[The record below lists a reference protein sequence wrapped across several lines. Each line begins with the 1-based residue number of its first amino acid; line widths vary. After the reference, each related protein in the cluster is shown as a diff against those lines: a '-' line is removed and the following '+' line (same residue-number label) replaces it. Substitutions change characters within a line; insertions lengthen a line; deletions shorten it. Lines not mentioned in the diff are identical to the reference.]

1 MENGSHHDVEF
12 ELFEHLRNNGRISNR
27 ELAELLDISP
37 KQAGVRLRRLLSR
50 DDVRIAATVDA
61 FSAGFDFLLAVGV
74 TVNMAAADV
83 ARQLAA
89 IPNVISVVRMSGQ
102 YDIECLV
109 AAENH
114 ANLSEIVEKHLSRV
128 SGVRSLHPSLV
139 LEVVKY
145 QTGAAARFN
154 MEWQLADLPAHGGFD
169 DIDRGIVEQLW
180 INGRETNEN
189 IATALGLS
197 ESTVRSRVAQM
208 RRNRQIHITAIRD
221 AVVGKA
227 AVFAFVG
234 VELNEGH
241 RADVVDALVA
251 MPDVTFVAN
260 VLGRYDILAQIL
272 VDDATVLSGV
282 LGAIDALAG
291 VRNLSCS
298 QALNLV
304 KYDYRWTVLTSR
316 PQESH
321 PSDGAGR

>member
-12 ELFEHLRNNGRISNR
+12 DLFEQLRNNGRISNR
-27 ELAELLDISP
+27 ELADLLDISP
-37 KQAGVRLRRLLSR
+37 KQAGLRLRRLLSR

-61 FSAGFDFLLAVGV
+61 FSAGFDFLLAIGV
-74 TVNMAAADV
+74 TVNTAAADV

-114 ANLSEIVEKHLSRV
+114 ANLSAIVEKDLSRV

-145 QTGAAARFN
+145 QTGAAARFG

-189 IATALGLS
+189 IAAVLGLS

-241 RADVVDALVA
+241 RSDVIDALVD

-260 VLGRYDILAQIL
+260 VLGRYDILAQML
-272 VDDATVLSGV
+272 VDDASALSGV
-282 LGAIDALAG
+282 LGAIDALPG

-304 KYDYRWTVLTSR
+304 KYDYRWTVLTSGPR
-316 PQESH
+316 SSH
-321 PSDGAGR
+321 ASDGAAR